1 MFITR
6 GSLTCIPPTYLSPTS
21 ISPSYLIHI
30 PLLFSSSMPL
40 SISSVQT
47 SKWQIQ
53 LLGAFSTDLVSR
65 FGTGFWIPWKTA
77 GDVYISGSSIS
88 QETVTGG
95 AKECIEKCLGRHS
108 CRSFDIQKSGNTCN
122 LKMMRPGDPGVTAWS
137 SPDWWVMRRP
147 DWYLSEFLLLPQ
159 PKWLADTAWV
169 STNYVHWKVC
179 TLKR

>member
-159 PKWLADTAWV
+159 PKWLADTA
-169 STNYVHWKVC
+169 
-179 TLKR
+179 